1 MERRGQQDNVRHKA
15 TPAVH
20 RGEISVPQAYV
31 WLKVAG
37 RNRETQFNNLLHQ
50 ISVPLLR
57 CAYQMLGKSKA
68 SGVDRVT
75 KAQYGKEL
83 ETNLE
88 DLHARIHRG
97 SYHTQPARIVH
108 IPKTDGRLRPIAI
121 STIEDK
127 IVQGAVAM
135 VLEAIYETVFSD
147 SSLGFRPKRGCHKA
161 IKRVFH
167 LLKGGER
174 KVVIDVDIEKF
185 FNSMNHDKLLELMGK
200 RIVDKR
206 FLRLIWKLLKAQT
219 RDGKEN
225 AVNEVGSP
233 QGSVASPILANIYLH
248 YVLDEWFEEHWANH
262 HRQMVRYAD
271 DVIFCF
277 KQRADAEE
285 FLLALRERM
294 SQGHLRLN
302 DAKTKIVSF
311 AKEQHEVFH
320 FLGFTFY
327 WGKDR
332 KRNTCLKLKTEAQ
345 KFRAKVLEFK
355 LWIQQNRS
363 RFRLKTLWNEAKA
376 KLHGHY
382 AYYAVHY
389 NHKTWHYYH
398 ICLKLL
404 MKWLNRRSQKRSFSW
419 NGLMKRL
426 KINPLPKPYM
436 INRVT
441 FEQDVFAFAL

>member
-1 MERRGQQDNVRHKA
+1 MERRGQQSNVGRGA
-15 TPAVH
+15 TPTVH
-20 RGEISVPQAYV
+20 RGGIAVPQAYV

-37 RNRETQFNNLLHQ
+37 RNPETRFNNLLHQ

-83 ETNLE
+83 EANLE

-97 SYHTQPARIVH
+97 SYHTSPARIVH
-108 IPKTDGRLRPIAI
+108 IPKADGRLRPIAI

-135 VLEAIYETVFSD
+135 VLEAIYETVFLD

-167 LLKGGER
+167 LLKDGER
-174 KVVIDVDIEKF
+174 KVVIDADIEKF

-200 RIVDKR
+200 RIEDKR
-206 FLRLIWKLLKAQT
+206 FLRLIWKLLRAQT
-219 RDGKEN
+219 RDGEVN

-233 QGSVASPILANIYLH
+233 QGSVVSPILANIYLH
-248 YVLDEWFEEHWANH
+248 YVLDEWFETRWANH
-262 HRQMVRYAD
+262 HQQMVRYAD
-271 DVIFCF
+271 DAIFCF
-277 KQRADAEE
+277 KHRASAEE
-285 FLLALRERM
+285 FLSALKERLL
-294 SQGHLRLN
+294 QGHLRLN
-302 DAKTKIVSF
+302 DAKTKIVNF
-311 AKEQHEVFH
+311 AKEQHGVFH

-332 KRNTCLKLKTEAQ
+332 KRNTCLKLKTEA
-345 KFRAKVLEFK
+345 KRLRAKVLEFK

-363 RFRLKTLWNEAKA
+363 RFKLRTLWEEAKR
-376 KLHGHY
+376 KLRGHY
-382 AYYAVHY
+382 AYYAIHY
-389 NHKTWHYYH
+389 NSKTWHYYH
-398 ICLKLL
+398 LCLKLL
-404 MKWLNRRSQKRSFSW
+404 FKWLNRRSQKRSFSW
-419 NGLMKRL
+419 SGLMSRL
-426 KINPLPKPYM
+426 KTNPLPKPYM
-436 INRVT
+436 ANRVT